1 MKVVGRPKARSF
13 RERFDR
19 LQATVGAVAA
29 RPQMRRGTVLRFRTF
44 EEFEA
49 WKRHATRLHR
59 ASRNSAEAE
68 IEFFEVGEVKI
79 PFASKK
85 LLWRLKQGRR
95 EKDQLDRRWLEG
107 ELGGPPT
114 NG

>member
-1 MKVVGRPKARSF
+1 MRPGRHSDNMHDESGMKVVGRPKARSF

-49 WKRHATRLHR
+49 WKRQATRLHR
-59 ASRNSAEAE
+59 ASRNSAT
-68 IEFFEVGEVKI
+68 
-79 PFASKK
+79 S
-85 LLWRLKQGRR
+85 
-95 EKDQLDRRWLEG
+95 
-107 ELGGPPT
+107 
-114 NG
+114 